1 MDPISPTFPPLKT
14 LKPTPTAATTTTTS
28 PPPPHNTTPFPEEV
42 LEHVLSFTESHSDL
56 NSVSLVCKSWYQI
69 DRWCRRK
76 IFVGNCYAVVPQVVL
91 SRFKDVRSVTIKGK
105 PHFADFNLVPDGW
118 GAHSLPWIAAFSEG
132 FPMLEEIRFKRMVV
146 TDEGL
151 ELIAKKF
158 RNFRVLVLSSCDGF
172 STNGLASI
180 AANCRNLRT
189 LDLCESEVDDRSGN
203 WISDFPDSYTSLES
217 LNIACLGSDLRF
229 CSLERLVSR
238 CPNLK
243 LLRLNRA
250 VPLEKLATL
259 LEKAP
264 QLVDFGTGSFL
275 TELSTEAYLKL
286 TKAFAGCKGLKSLS
300 GLYDVAPNCLPA
312 LYPVCS
318 GLTSLNLSYAA
329 IHSPDLI
336 ELVGNCPRLQCLWV
350 LDYIE
355 DGGLEMLAQS
365 CKELREL
372 RVFPSEPYVQEPNV
386 CLTEQG
392 LVSVAMGCP
401 KLQSVLYFCRQFSNE
416 ALLTIA
422 KNSPNLT
429 RFRLCIIEPECP
441 DYLTNQPFDD
451 GFGAIVEH
459 CKDLRRLSLSGLLT
473 DRMFEYIGT
482 HAKKLEMLSLAF
494 AGESDLG
501 LHYLLSGCKNLRK
514 LEIRDCPF
522 SGRAL
527 LANTA
532 KLETMRSLWMS
543 SCQVSYGECKLLGKK
558 MPRLNVEVMD
568 ERGVPDSRSDD
579 CPVEKLYIYRSL
591 VGPRLDSPAF
601 VWTMNENTAQEVRL
615 DNE

>member
-1 MDPISPTFPPLKT
+1 MELQSSKSHKPLKT
-14 LKPTPTAATTTTTS
+14 TPYQQPTTTTS
-28 PPPPHNTTPFPEEV
+28 FPEEA
-42 LEHVLSFTESHSDL
+42 LEHVLSFIESHSDL
-56 NSVSLVCKSWYQI
+56 NSVSLVCKSWYDV
-69 DRWCRRK
+69 DRWSRRR
-76 IFVGNCYAVVPQVVL
+76 IFIGNCYAVSPNNVL
-91 SRFKDVRSVTIKGK
+91 RRFKDVRSVTIKGK

-118 GAHSLPWIAAFSEG
+118 GAHAFPWISALCHG
-132 FPMLEEIRFKRMVV
+132 FPLLEEFRFKRMVV

-151 ELIAKKF
+151 ELIAKKLK
-158 RNFRVLVLSSCDGF
+158 NFKVIVLSSCDGF

-203 WISDFPDSYTSLES
+203 WINDFPDSYTSLES
-217 LNIACLGSDLRF
+217 LNIACLSSELRF
-229 CSLERLVSR
+229 CSLERLVGR

-243 LLRLNRA
+243 SLRVNRG
-250 VPLEKLATL
+250 VPLEKLAGL
-259 LEKAP
+259 LEKVP
-264 QLVDFGTGSFL
+264 QLTDFGTGSFV
-275 TELSTEAYLKL
+275 TELSTEAHSKL
-286 TKAFAGCKGLKSLS
+286 AKAFSGCKGLKGLS
-300 GLYDVAPNCLPA
+300 GLYDVVAHYLPA

-336 ELVGNCPRLQCLWV
+336 ELLCHCPSLQRLWV

-355 DGGLEMLAQS
+355 DNGLEMLAQS
-365 CKELREL
+365 CKDLREL
-372 RVFPSEPYVQEPNV
+372 RVFPSEPYIQEPNV
-386 CLTEQG
+386 CLTEHG

-416 ALLTIA
+416 ALFTIA
-422 KNSPNLT
+422 KYRPNLT
-429 RFRLCIIEPECP
+429 RFRLCIIEPQCP
-441 DYLTNQPFDD
+441 DYQTNEPLDD
-451 GFGAIVEH
+451 GFGAIVEN

-473 DRMFEYIGT
+473 DRVFEYIGT

-494 AGESDLG
+494 AGETDLG
-501 LHYLLSGCKNLRK
+501 LHCVMSGCKNLRK

-527 LANTA
+527 LVNAG

-543 SCQVSYGECKLLGKK
+543 SCQVSYGECKMLGKK

-568 ERGVPDSRSDD
+568 ERGLPDSRSDD

-591 VGPRLDSPAF
+591 VGPRVDSPAF
-601 VWTMNENTAQEVRL
+601 VWTINENAASEPRIV
-615 DNE
+615 NE

>member
-1 MDPISPTFPPLKT
+1 MEDKT
-14 LKPTPTAATTTTTS
+14 PKAQKTTA
-28 PPPPHNTTPFPEEV
+28 FPEEV
-42 LEHVLSFTESHSDL
+42 MEHVVTFIEGHVDKNTISQ
-56 NSVSLVCKSWYQI
+56 VCKRWYEV
-69 DRWCRRK
+69 DRWSRRK
-76 IFVGNCYAVVPQVVL
+76 IFIGNCYAVGPGEVVR
-91 SRFKDVRSVTIKGK
+91 RFKDVRSVTIKGK
-105 PHFADFNLVPDGW
+105 PHFADFNLVPEGW
-118 GAHSLPWIAAFSEG
+118 GAHSYPWIATLCDAY
-132 FPMLEEIRFKRMVV
+132 PALEEIRFKRMVV

-151 ELIAKKF
+151 ELISRKLP
-158 RNFRVLVLSSCDGF
+158 NFRVLVLSSCDGF

-180 AANCRNLRT
+180 ASNCRNLKI

-203 WISDFPDSYTSLES
+203 WISDFPDTFTSLES
-217 LNIACLGSDLRF
+217 LNIACLGSELRF
-229 CSLERLVSR
+229 CSLERLVAR

-243 LLRLNRA
+243 SLRLNRA
-250 VPLEKLATL
+250 VPLEKLAIL

-275 TELSTEAYLKL
+275 TELSTDAYSRL
-286 TKAFAGCKGLKSLS
+286 TKAISGCKGLKSLS
-300 GLYDVAPNCLPA
+300 GLYDVVPNYLPA
-312 LYPVCS
+312 LYPICS
-318 GLTSLNLSYAA
+318 GLTSLNLSYAT

-336 ELVGNCPRLQCLWV
+336 ELVGHCPNLQRLWV

-355 DGGLEMLAQS
+355 DSGLEVLAQT
-365 CKELREL
+365 CKDLQEL
-372 RVFPSEPYVQEPNV
+372 RVFPSEPYMQEANV
-386 CLTEQG
+386 CLTERG

-416 ALLTIA
+416 ALFTIA
-422 KNSPNLT
+422 KNRPNLT
-429 RFRLCIIEPECP
+429 RFRLCIIEPQCP
-441 DYLTNQPFDD
+441 DYLTNQPLDN

-473 DRMFEYIGT
+473 DRVFEYIGT

-522 SGRAL
+522 GGKAL
-527 LANTA
+527 LANAA

-543 SCQVSYGECKLLGKK
+543 SCQVSYGECKLLGEK

-568 ERGVPDSRSDD
+568 EAGLPDTQTDN
-579 CPVEKLYIYRSL
+579 CLIEKLYIYRTL
-591 VGPRLDSPAF
+591 AGPRVDSPEF
-601 VWTMNENTAQEVRL
+601 VRTMNENPAPDQCS

>member
-1 MDPISPTFPPLKT
+1 MELTKSLKT
-14 LKPTPTAATTTTTS
+14 TPYPPKTTTS
-28 PPPPHNTTPFPEEV
+28 FPEEV
-42 LEHVLSFTESHSDL
+42 LEHVLSFIESHSDL
-56 NSVSLVCKSWYQI
+56 NSVSLVCKTWYEV

-76 IFVGNCYAVVPQVVL
+76 IFIGNCYSVDPTYVIR
-91 SRFKDVRSVTIKGK
+91 RFKDVRSLTIKGK

-118 GAHSLPWIAAFSEG
+118 GAHSFPWIYGFSVG
-132 FPMLEEIRFKRMVV
+132 FPGLEELRFKRMVV

-151 ELIAKKF
+151 ELIGSKL
-158 RNFRVLVLSSCDGF
+158 RNFKVLVLCSCDGF

-203 WISDFPDSYTSLES
+203 WISDFPDTYTSLES
-217 LNIACLGSDLRF
+217 LNIACLSSELRF
-229 CSLERLVSR
+229 CSLERLVAR

-243 LLRLNRA
+243 SLRLNRA
-250 VPLEKLATL
+250 VPLEKLAIL

-264 QLVDFGTGSFL
+264 QLVNFGTGSFL
-275 TELSTEAYLKL
+275 TELSTEAYSKL
-286 TKAFAGCKGLKSLS
+286 TKAFAGCKSLKGLS
-300 GLYDVAPNCLPA
+300 GLYDVVPNYLPS
-312 LYPVCS
+312 LYPACS
-318 GLTSLNLSYAA
+318 GLTSLNLSYAT

-336 ELVGNCPRLQCLWV
+336 DLVSHCPSLQRLWV

-355 DGGLEMLAQS
+355 DSGLEMLAQT
-365 CKELREL
+365 CKDLREL
-372 RVFPSEPYVQEPNV
+372 RVFPSEPYIQEPNV

-401 KLQSVLYFCRQFSNE
+401 KLQSILYFCRQFSNE
-416 ALLTIA
+416 ALCTIA
-422 KNSPNLT
+422 KNRPNLT
-429 RFRLCIIEPECP
+429 RFRLCIIEPQSP
-441 DYLTNQPFDD
+441 DYLTNEPLDD

-473 DRMFEYIGT
+473 DRVFEYIGT

-522 SGRAL
+522 GGKAL
-527 LANTA
+527 MMNAA

-543 SCQVSYGECKLLGKK
+543 SCQVSYEECKLLGKK
-558 MPRLNVEVMD
+558 MPGLNVEVMD
-568 ERGVPDSRSDD
+568 ERGLSDYSQTND
-579 CPVEKLYIYRSL
+579 CPIDKLYIYRSL
-591 VGPRLDSPAF
+591 VGPRADSPAF
-601 VWTMNENTAQEVRL
+601 VLTMNENTGPEVMV

>member
-1 MDPISPTFPPLKT
+1 MELTKSLKT
-14 LKPTPTAATTTTTS
+14 TPYPPNTNTS
-28 PPPPHNTTPFPEEV
+28 FPEEV
-42 LEHVLSFTESHSDL
+42 LEHVLSFIESHSDL
-56 NSVSLVCKSWYQI
+56 NSVSLVCKTWYEV

-76 IFVGNCYAVVPQVVL
+76 IFVGNCYAVDPTYAIR
-91 SRFKDVRSVTIKGK
+91 RFKDVRSLTIKGK

-118 GAHSLPWIAAFSEG
+118 GAHSFPWIYGFSVG
-132 FPMLEEIRFKRMVV
+132 FPGLEELRFKRMVV

-151 ELIAKKF
+151 ELIGNKL
-158 RNFRVLVLSSCDGF
+158 RNFRVLVLCSCDGF

-203 WISDFPDSYTSLES
+203 WISDFPDTYTSLES
-217 LNIACLGSDLRF
+217 LNIACLTSELRF
-229 CSLERLVSR
+229 CSLERLVAR

-243 LLRLNRA
+243 SLRLNRA
-250 VPLEKLATL
+250 VPLEKLAIL

-264 QLVDFGTGSFL
+264 QLVNFGTGSFL
-275 TELSTEAYLKL
+275 TELSTEAYSKL
-286 TKAFAGCKGLKSLS
+286 TKAFTGCKSLKGLS
-300 GLYDVAPNCLPA
+300 GLYDVVPNYLPA

-318 GLTSLNLSYAA
+318 GLTSLNLSYAT

-336 ELVGNCPRLQCLWV
+336 ELVGHCPSLQRLWV

-355 DGGLEMLAQS
+355 DSGLEMLAQT
-365 CKELREL
+365 CKDLREL
-372 RVFPSEPYVQEPNV
+372 RVFPSEPYIQEPNV

-401 KLQSVLYFCRQFSNE
+401 KLQSILYFCRQFSNE
-416 ALLTIA
+416 ALCTIA
-422 KNSPNLT
+422 KNRPNLT
-429 RFRLCIIEPECP
+429 RFRLCIIEPQCP
-441 DYLTNQPFDD
+441 DYLTNQPLDD

-473 DRMFEYIGT
+473 DRVFEYIGT

-522 SGRAL
+522 GGKAL
-527 LANTA
+527 MMNAA

-543 SCQVSYGECKLLGKK
+543 SCQVSYEECKLLGKK
-558 MPRLNVEVMD
+558 MPGLNVEVMD
-568 ERGVPDSRSDD
+568 ERGLSDYSQTND
-579 CPVEKLYIYRSL
+579 CPIDKLYIYRSL
-591 VGPRLDSPAF
+591 VGPRADSPAF
-601 VWTMNENTAQEVRL
+601 VLTLNENAGSEVMV